1 MEWIWS
7 MKEPLL
13 KELYVVSDLHLG
25 DLAGK
30 PIFNQ
35 TDALADLI
43 DYLARRPATALMPIG
58 LVLNGDVFDTLPEKM
73 KGYVCDRDEAEVV
86 IAKIVASEKFWPIF
100 KALRGYVATPGHRLF
115 LVLGNHD
122 LELIYP
128 NVQEL
133 LLDVL
138 MDTNNAAGAAPPPSE
153 LELEAR
159 RARVTFATAG
169 IGLRCR
175 VGSTSDSAVSV
186 ACVHG
191 NEFDS
196 WNAFDPE
203 TLARLARAGTLGR
216 ESALT
221 TSPPNAGTRLVR
233 DVMNR
238 IKLNHPFVD
247 LLKPETEGVFTILLA
262 LAPEELKNVPGF
274 LRAVM
279 GMATVGQGR
288 KSRVLGAGGVAAEAA
303 IAAAPVGAATWEP
316 SGNFAQFLEETVDES
331 RLDAAWKL
339 AENESLRPED
349 LVRDDDTQ
357 VLGGGRLAL
366 NLLDYYVRRILQKP
380 DAALCAALEDWGGSA
395 KTWSLD
401 GECDVFN
408 GLSKLEPDV
417 DVLIAGHTHLRRQKR
432 LPASGK
438 RERQPLYL
446 NTGTWIRLI
455 RLDEVAKNKDLRRV
469 VAALRDRSMDSIDKL
484 GPALRQERTVA
495 VVRASAD
502 GSAVESA
509 ICDFSHSKHTEP
521 LAAVNRWE
529 KVQQGQ

>member
-1 MEWIWS
+1 

-35 TDALADLI
+35 TGALADLI
-43 DYLARRPATALMPIG
+43 DYLASRPATASLPIG
-58 LVLNGDVFDTLPEKM
+58 LVLNGDIFDTLPEKM
-73 KGYVCDRDEAEVV
+73 KGYVCDRDEAETV
-86 IAKIVASEKFWPIF
+86 IGKIVVSERFWPIF
-100 KALRGYVATPGHRLF
+100 KALRGYVAKPGHRLF

-133 LLDVL
+133 LLELLVD
-138 MDTNNAAGAAPPPSE
+138 AANDAAAEPAPSE
-153 LELEAR
+153 IELEAR

-175 VGSTSDSAVSV
+175 VGSTSDNAVSV

-203 TLARLARAGTLGR
+203 ALTRLARAGTLGR

-221 TSPPNAGTRLVR
+221 ASPPNAGTRLVR

-238 IKLNHPFVD
+238 IKVKHPFVD

-262 LAPEELKNVPGF
+262 LAPEELKNLPHFV
-274 LRAVM
+274 RAVM

-288 KSRVLGAGGVAAEAA
+288 KARVLGAGEAPEAA
-303 IAAAPVGAATWEP
+303 AAAATAGSATWEP
-316 SGNFAQFLEETVDES
+316 SGNFARFLNEAVDTS

-339 AENESLRPED
+339 ADDDRLRPED
-349 LVRDDDTQ
+349 LVRDDDVQ
-357 VLGGGRLAL
+357 VLGAGRLVL
-366 NLLDYYVRRILQKP
+366 NLLDYYIRRIVQNP

-395 KTWSLD
+395 ETWSLA
-401 GECDVFN
+401 GPCDVFDA
-408 GLSKLEPDV
+408 LSERKPDV

-432 LPASGK
+432 LPAAGK
-438 RERQPLYL
+438 RDRQPLYL

-455 RLDEVAKNKDLRRV
+455 RLDEVAKNRDLPRV
-469 VAALRDRSMDSIDKL
+469 VAGLRDGSMDSIDKL
-484 GPALRQERTVA
+484 GAALREERTVA
-495 VVRASAD
+495 VVRATAD
-502 GSAVESA
+502 ESTVESA
-509 ICDFSHSKHTEP
+509 ICDFSHSKHAEP
-521 LAAVNRWE
+521 FSAVHEWQTVR
-529 KVQQGQ
+529 QGQ